1 MVSNPTVLS
10 SSDYNIVSFYP
21 QDDVEYDYILNNN
34 SYTLNPVS
42 DYSSYSQ
49 KEVYVSTNNG
59 DYELIGTY
67 INNGSSIV
75 YTASDNRTTSN
86 NDVSQ
91 SNPVVLPN
99 NVCKVKVTYTGNR
112 AAIYLGIN
120 IDVLL
125 KGTANVQS
133 VITNLGDDVILK
145 NVAAVQVNDNNAE
158 YDRIGTYLTKLEV
171 RSYANSSSTVNERI
185 NDGRTDLI
193 SYQLSH
199 PSPDFICLLFAV
211 FVTVVLVIK
220 PLHNRY
226 K

>member
-1 MVSNPTVLS
+1 M
-10 SSDYNIVSFYP
+10 
-21 QDDVEYDYILNNN
+21 
-34 SYTLNPVS
+34 
-42 DYSSYSQ
+42 
-49 KEVYVSTNNG
+49 
-59 DYELIGTY
+59 IGTY

-99 NVCKVKVTYTGNR
+99 NVSKVKVIYTGNR

-145 NVAAVQVNDNNAE
+145 NVAAVQVNDNNVE

-185 NDGRTDLI
+185 NDGKTDLI
-193 SYQLSH
+193 AAFKDAEISRSFCVLS
-199 PSPDFICLLFAV
+199 F
-211 FVTVVLVIK
+211 T
-220 PLHNRY
+220 
-226 K
+226 